1 MRVVPDQRQAADER
15 EVAPAATR
23 LGGTDIFR
31 GAMVIVVALI
41 IGAVLFAQGL
51 GEAPTTA
58 SEDEVVPGADGETA
72 ATDPAAGEATSDPA
86 TDVGASGDAATDQA
100 ADDGGV
106 AGQATGTPTTAPGA
120 DATTADPATSDPAA
134 PTSTEAPAD
143 PLTTVRPPAEVRVL
157 VLNGA
162 GTQGIAARGT
172 ELLQAASYLIG
183 APKNATANGPSVIY
197 HVDGYQAEALAVAAV
212 FGPGLDTLVRPLD
225 PTVPPVDDTQDAA
238 VIVVIGDDDVIPIP

>member
-15 EVAPAATR
+15 DVAPAATR

-31 GAMVIVVALI
+31 GAMVILVALI
-41 IGAVLFAQGL
+41 IGGVLFAQGL
-51 GEAPTTA
+51 GEAPT
-58 SEDEVVPGADGETA
+58 SEDEVVPGADGETTAVDQTADDA
-72 ATDPAAGEATSDPA
+72 ATDPAATDDPTSDD
-86 TDVGASGDAATDQA
+86 TTT
-100 ADDGGV
+100 DGGV
-106 AGQATGTPTTAPGA
+106 AGQATGTPTTVA
-120 DATTADPATSDPAA
+120 ATDPATSDPAA
-134 PTSTEAPAD
+134 PTSTDAMAD

-172 ELLQAASYLIG
+172 ELLQAASYLTG
-183 APKNATANGPSVIY
+183 APKNANASGPSAIY
-197 HVDGYQAEALAVAAV
+197 HVEGYEPEALAVAAV

-238 VIVVIGDDDVIPIP
+238 VIVVIGNDDVIPIP